1 MIFAS
6 RKNGRVALQRMDN
19 VGIVVESLDDA
30 ISSFAELGL
39 ELEGRPAERAVP
51 QVSIEFDVGDR

>member
-1 MIFAS
+1 MTKS
-6 RKNGRVALQRMDN
+6 ELLGMDN

-39 ELEGRPAERAVP
+39 KL
-51 QVSIEFDVGDR
+51 